1 MDTARVDHLIQ
12 QIYAELKRQA
22 GRAALRGAADASPTS
37 VVHDTILRL
46 YRRDPAAWTDER
58 HFRATAALALQQVLV
73 DNVRRGRA
81 AKRAPDGERVSL
93 ADVGAA
99 ASQHDALVVGEVLAA
114 LQVDS
119 PRTAQVVAL
128 KVLGGL
134 ENEEIAT
141 ALQISRATVD
151 REWRAARALI
161 ATWGLESP

>member
-1 MDTARVDHLIQ
+1 MDAARVDHLIQ

-22 GRAALRGAADASPTS
+22 GRASLRGAADASPTS

-46 YRRDPAAWTDER
+46 YRRDPTAWVDEQ

-81 AKRAPDGERVSL
+81 ARRSPDGERVSL

-99 ASQHDALVVGEVLAA
+99 ASQHDALIVGEVLAA

-134 ENEEIAT
+134 ENEEIAA

-161 ATWGLESP
+161 ATWGQEGR